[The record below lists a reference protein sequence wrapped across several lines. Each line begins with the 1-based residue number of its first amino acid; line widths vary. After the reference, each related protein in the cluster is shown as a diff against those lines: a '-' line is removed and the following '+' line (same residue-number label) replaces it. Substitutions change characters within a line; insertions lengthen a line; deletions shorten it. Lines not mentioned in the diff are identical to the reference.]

1 MGKGDR
7 LTLTVLEGETALM
20 QSFHHCKNNS
30 SSTLLSKKS
39 SMLQKQSWLDAYQQ
53 LYRRHPGKSIEQ
65 KMETII
71 SQLDKANH
79 HKNSSF
85 TILSE
90 LFKDEFFIQLIS
102 RIVENRLAE
111 MFPAYP
117 SVNRNQFL
125 SYVVEKAPHATWF
138 YTGKI
143 DLEFKGW
150 SKYNQ
155 QQSIPII
162 HEAYLAEIFLKFL
175 ILHGFS
181 SQQTRTLVS
190 KLSDF
195 FLKEVDSTFA
205 LFNNEHHLINED
217 HPIVPSFYVRYQ
229 IHYMIGYKTTK
240 QTALDHIKKLEGEL
254 KEKLPFVSWGGKLFH
269 HSSRIKLLGHD
280 LIINSERNAKLYLNK
295 QTLRG
300 LVKRYGNFDSYTF
313 FHRTALA
320 NKTEL
325 DIIRIYNKELKI
337 LANKYYMVANFD
349 QLEKVCYFARSS
361 CINTIALKRQTTSK
375 RVITM
380 LKDNKHNKIGISYLY
395 EGKKHWC
402 YLMTFKD
409 MRNIQRK
416 VRSY

>member
-1 MGKGDR
+1 M
-7 LTLTVLEGETALM
+7 
-20 QSFHHCKNNS
+20 
-30 SSTLLSKKS
+30 
-39 SMLQKQSWLDAYQQ
+39 
-53 LYRRHPGKSIEQ
+53 
-65 KMETII
+65 
-71 SQLDKANH
+71 
-79 HKNSSF
+79 
-85 TILSE
+85 
-90 LFKDEFFIQLIS
+90 
-102 RIVENRLAE
+102 
-111 MFPAYP
+111 
-117 SVNRNQFL
+117 
-125 SYVVEKAPHATWF
+125 
-138 YTGKI
+138 
-143 DLEFKGW
+143 
-150 SKYNQ
+150 
-155 QQSIPII
+155 
-162 HEAYLAEIFLKFL
+162 
-175 ILHGFS
+175 
-181 SQQTRTLVS
+181 
-190 KLSDF
+190 
-195 FLKEVDSTFA
+195 
-205 LFNNEHHLINED
+205 
-217 HPIVPSFYVRYQ
+217 
-229 IHYMIGYKTTK
+229 
-240 QTALDHIKKLEGEL
+240 
-254 KEKLPFVSWGGKLFH
+254 SWGGKLFH
-269 HSSRIKLLGHD
+269 HSSRIKLLDHD

-380 LKDNKHNKIGISYLY
+380 LKDNKHNKIGISYLH